1 MDYIIL
7 VVFVFIFIL
16 SYIYIFSIKDKRKL
30 KKRNNIPS
38 IAVIIP
44 ARNESKVIEKLL
56 KSINDSSVK
65 INSKDVYVVV
75 EDKTDKTVKIVD
87 NYNMTIVFREDL
99 TKNRKGYALNDAFN
113 FMKKNNREYDMY
125 FVFDADN
132 YIDKDYF
139 KNMIE
144 TYQNGYDIG
153 VGYRNTI
160 NGDKSLV
167 AASSSLT
174 FSMINTL
181 DNERRVK
188 NNLNVIISGTGFY
201 MTNEV
206 IKKTGGYPFNT
217 LTEDYELSIY
227 SIINNIPSYYNDKA
241 IFYDEQPLGMSVSIK
256 QRTRWVKGY
265 FDVRRK
271 YRKEIKK
278 SSHNKSLKLERIGV
292 VPYIILIIGIV
303 IFLVL
308 NIIKLQLLKVFF
320 TFIIVYLVLVIATF
334 IMIKKEKSYFRL
346 SRKIKILSLFY
357 NPLFLLSYIICALN
371 ALFSPNLKWDTIK
384 HDG

>member
-7 VVFVFIFIL
+7 AVFVLIFIL

-56 KSINDSSVK
+56 KSIIDSSVK

-139 KNMIE
+139 KYMIE

-241 IFYDEQPLGMSVSIK
+241 IFYDEQPLSMSVSIK

-265 FDVRRK
+265 FDVRVK
-271 YRKEIKK
+271 YRKELKK
-278 SSHNKSLKLERIGV
+278 SSNNKSLKLEKIGV

-308 NIIKLQLLKVFF
+308 NIIKLQLLKVLF
-320 TFIIVYLVLVIATF
+320 TFIIVYFVLVIATF
-334 IMIKKEKSYFRL
+334 IMIKKEKSYFKL

-357 NPLFLLSYIICALN
+357 NPLFLLSYIICALK

>member
-7 VVFVFIFIL
+7 AVFVLIFIL

-30 KKRNNIPS
+30 NKRNNLPS

-56 KSINDSSVK
+56 KSIINSSVK

-99 TKNRKGYALNDAFN
+99 NKNRKGYALNDAFN
-113 FMKKNNREYDMY
+113 FIKKNNREYDMY

-167 AASSSLT
+167 AAASSLT

-201 MTNEV
+201 MTKEV

-271 YRKEIKK
+271 YRKELKK

-308 NIIKLQLLKVFF
+308 NIIKLQLLKVLF
-320 TFIIVYLVLVIATF
+320 TFVFVYLVLVIATF
-334 IMIKKEKSYFRL
+334 IMIKKEKSYFKL
-346 SRKIKILSLFY
+346 SRKTKILSLFY
-357 NPLFLLSYIICALN
+357 NPLFLLSYIICALK

>member
-7 VVFVFIFIL
+7 VVFLLIFIL

-30 KKRNNIPS
+30 KKRNNTPS

-56 KSINDSSVK
+56 KSIINSSVK

-174 FSMINTL
+174 FSIINTL

-201 MTNEV
+201 MTKEV

-308 NIIKLQLLKVFF
+308 NIIKLQLLKVLF
-320 TFIIVYLVLVIATF
+320 TFIFVYLVLVIATF
-334 IMIKKEKSYFRL
+334 IMIKKEKSYFKL

-357 NPLFLLSYIICALN
+357 NPLFLLSYIICALK

>member
-113 FMKKNNREYDMY
+113 FMKKNNMEYDMY

-241 IFYDEQPLGMSVSIK
+241 IFYDEQPLDMSVSIK

-334 IMIKKEKSYFRL
+334 IMIKREKSYFKL

-357 NPLFLLSYIICALN
+357 NPLFLLSYIICALK
-371 ALFSPNLKWDTIK
+371 ALLSPNLKWDTIK

>member
-7 VVFVFIFIL
+7 AVFLLIFIF

-30 KKRNNIPS
+30 NKRNNLPS

-56 KSINDSSVK
+56 KSIVNSSVK

-99 TKNRKGYALNDAFN
+99 TKNRKGYALDDAFN
-113 FMKKNNREYDMY
+113 FMKKNNKEYDMY

-167 AASSSLT
+167 AAASSLT

-181 DNERRVK
+181 DNERRIK

-201 MTNEV
+201 MTKEV

-308 NIIKLQLLKVFF
+308 NIIKLQLLKVLF
-320 TFIIVYLVLVIATF
+320 TFVFVYLALVIATF
-334 IMIKKEKSYFRL
+334 IMIKKEKSYFKL
-346 SRKIKILSLFY
+346 SRKTKILSLFY
-357 NPLFLLSYIICALN
+357 NPLFLLSYIICALK

>member
-7 VVFVFIFIL
+7 AVFLLIFIF

-30 KKRNNIPS
+30 NKRNNLPS

-56 KSINDSSVK
+56 KSIVNSSVK

-99 TKNRKGYALNDAFN
+99 NKNRKGYALNDAFN
-113 FMKKNNREYDMY
+113 FIKKNNREYDMY

-167 AASSSLT
+167 AAASSLT

-181 DNERRVK
+181 DNERRIK

-201 MTNEV
+201 MTKEV

-271 YRKEIKK
+271 YRKELKK

-308 NIIKLQLLKVFF
+308 NIIKLQLLKVLF
-320 TFIIVYLVLVIATF
+320 TFIFVYLVLVIATF
-334 IMIKKEKSYFRL
+334 IMIKKEKSYFKL
-346 SRKIKILSLFY
+346 SKKIKILSLFY
-357 NPLFLLSYIICALN
+357 NPLFLLSYIICALK

>member
-1 MDYIIL
+1 M
-7 VVFVFIFIL
+7 
-16 SYIYIFSIKDKRKL
+16 
-30 KKRNNIPS
+30 
-38 IAVIIP
+38 
-44 ARNESKVIEKLL
+44 
-56 KSINDSSVK
+56 
-65 INSKDVYVVV
+65 

-99 TKNRKGYALNDAFN
+99 NKNRKGYALNDAFN
-113 FMKKNNREYDMY
+113 FIKKNNREYDMY

-167 AASSSLT
+167 AAASSLT

-201 MTNEV
+201 MTKEV

-271 YRKEIKK
+271 YRKELKK

-308 NIIKLQLLKVFF
+308 NIIKLQLLKVLF
-320 TFIIVYLVLVIATF
+320 TFVFVYLVLVIATF
-334 IMIKKEKSYFRL
+334 IMIKKEKSYFKL
-346 SRKIKILSLFY
+346 SRKTKILSLFY
-357 NPLFLLSYIICALN
+357 NPLFLLSYIICALK

>member
-7 VVFVFIFIL
+7 AVFVLIFIL

-30 KKRNNIPS
+30 NKRNNLPS

-56 KSINDSSVK
+56 KSIINSSVK

-99 TKNRKGYALNDAFN
+99 NKNRKGYALNDAFN
-113 FMKKNNREYDMY
+113 FIKKNNREYDMY

-167 AASSSLT
+167 AAASSLT

-181 DNERRVK
+181 DNERRIK

-201 MTNEV
+201 MTKEV

-308 NIIKLQLLKVFF
+308 NIIKLQLLKVLF
-320 TFIIVYLVLVIATF
+320 TFVFVYLALVIATF
-334 IMIKKEKSYFRL
+334 IMIKKEKSYFKL
-346 SRKIKILSLFY
+346 SRKTKILSLFY
-357 NPLFLLSYIICALN
+357 NPLFLLSYIICALK

>member
-7 VVFVFIFIL
+7 VVFLLIFIL

-30 KKRNNIPS
+30 KKRNNTPS

-56 KSINDSSVK
+56 KSIINSSVK

-167 AASSSLT
+167 AAASSLT

-181 DNERRVK
+181 DNERRIK

-201 MTNEV
+201 MTKEV

-308 NIIKLQLLKVFF
+308 NIIKLQLLKVLF
-320 TFIIVYLVLVIATF
+320 TFVFVYLALVIATF
-334 IMIKKEKSYFRL
+334 IMIKKEKSYFKL
-346 SRKIKILSLFY
+346 SRKTKILSLFY
-357 NPLFLLSYIICALN
+357 NPLFLLSYIICALK